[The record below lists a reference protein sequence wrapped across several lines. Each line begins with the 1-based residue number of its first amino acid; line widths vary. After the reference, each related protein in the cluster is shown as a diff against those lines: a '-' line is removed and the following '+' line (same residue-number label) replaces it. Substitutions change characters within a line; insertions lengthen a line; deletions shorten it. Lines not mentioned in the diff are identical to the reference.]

1 MRTHK
6 VVPARNIIDMI
17 SVAKVIEFTTLSLC
31 CRYKWQRSCQSNS
44 SFLLSTN
51 DENRTGHQGSRIH
64 VDQTLAKEPVAPS
77 AHAEIVTS
85 GKSEDVSSWR
95 RTRASDWTRGLVRYA
110 DLARHYSPIPGATAK
125 KQPASSKSLIR
136 HLSSIRR
143 HFFVT
148 SNRARSCEITITSHT
163 LLSISLFSTLIAGG
177 ISIALRILQQ

>member
-1 MRTHK
+1 M
-6 VVPARNIIDMI
+6 
-17 SVAKVIEFTTLSLC
+17 
-31 CRYKWQRSCQSNS
+31 WQRSCQSNS

-51 DENRTGHQGSRIH
+51 DQNRTGHQGSRIH
-64 VDQTLAKEPVAPS
+64 VNQTLAKEPVAPS

-110 DLARHYSPIPGATAK
+110 DLARHYSSIPGATAK
-125 KQPASSKSLIR
+125 KRPASSKSLIR
-136 HLSSIRR
+136 HLSRLRR

-163 LLSISLFSTLIAGG
+163 LLSISVFSTLIAGG
-177 ISIALRILQQ
+177 ISIALRIL

>member
-6 VVPARNIIDMI
+6 VVPARNIIDMT
-17 SVAKVIEFTTLSLC
+17 SVAKVIEFTTSPYIADTSGND
-31 CRYKWQRSCQSNS
+31 RARAPPV
-44 SFLLSTN
+44 LLSTN

-64 VDQTLAKEPVAPS
+64 VNQTLAKEHVAPS
-77 AHAEIVTS
+77 AHAEIATS

-110 DLARHYSPIPGATAK
+110 DLARHYSSIPGATAGTR
-125 KQPASSKSLIR
+125 PASSKSRIR
-136 HLSSIRR
+136 HLSSISR

-163 LLSISLFSTLIAGG
+163 LLSISVFSTLIAGG